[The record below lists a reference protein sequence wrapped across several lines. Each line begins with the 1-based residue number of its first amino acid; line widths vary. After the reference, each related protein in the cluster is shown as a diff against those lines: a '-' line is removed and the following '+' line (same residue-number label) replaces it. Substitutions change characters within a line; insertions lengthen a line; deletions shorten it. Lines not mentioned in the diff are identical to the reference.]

1 MKKTEWKSPALL
13 FLTAVV
19 WGRCVRGTE
28 RGDGLCW
35 PVYV

>member
-1 MKKTEWKSPALL
+1 MKKTRVEKPGA
-13 FLTAVV
+13 AVSDGSGV
-19 WGRCVRGTE
+19 GRCVRGTE